1 MAQWPW
7 SAALERMAAQ
17 QAHAAQRL
25 EALEHECARLAAEA
39 AQHSAV
45 AAKAVLAAD
54 LAQRAERRAREAMAR
69 PGAGWGVGDGRR
81 VGLED
86 DLETLDT

>member
-1 MAQWPW
+1 MSAWPW
-7 SAALERMAAQ
+7 DRIAADCARL
-17 QAHAAQRL
+17 AQRV

-45 AAKAVLAAD
+45 AAKAVMAAE
-54 LAQRAERRAREAMAR
+54 LAQRAERRLRAAAAR
-69 PGAGWGVGDGRR
+69 PAAGWGVGDGRR